1 MLDDNELLF
10 DELYEK
16 TKDCGRVQFINLLME
31 KERENQELKEQLE
44 VGKEQYNDLVEEK
57 ENLQE
62 QLDYLRGGE
71 YLNQLRFERDMLQ
84 HVVDTNGVP
93 SEVYDYLDCTHRN
106 TELLEESQELKK
118 QLEDHIKAEMK
129 AKDES
134 EKLRKEY
141 QETYKDVRVEI
152 KEYKTQQKEFI
163 EWLEKEIEAI
173 ENKLN
178 RYNELVKQGKETD
191 FEYYESIIDERK
203 FDIYMKTL
211 RKYKE
216 IIGDKD
222 E

>member
-62 QLDYLRGGE
+62 QLDYLRSGE

-84 HVVDTNGVP
+84 HVVDNRKV
-93 SEVYDYLDCTHRN
+93 SKVDKEFIDMTHRN
-106 TELLEESQELKK
+106 TELLAQQKLFINY
-118 QLEDHIKAEMK
+118 L
-129 AKDES
+129 ES
-134 EKLRKEY
+134 ESKELIRDAGY
-141 QETYKDVRVEI
+141 HQRICLEI
-152 KEYKTQQKEFI
+152 
-163 EWLEKEIEAI
+163 LE
-173 ENKLN
+173 
-178 RYNELVKQGKETD
+178 
-191 FEYYESIIDERK
+191 
-203 FDIYMKTL
+203 
-211 RKYKE
+211 KYKE
-216 IIGDKD
+216 IIGVKD